1 MICFFFFFFIYFF
14 FIFVSVDTIWGSKNA
29 SIALYSNFS
38 ERKLNLVGILG
49 GQKLKIF
56 NIFLTRREKPLKNE
70 GKTVYFTQNQFS
82 TKSNFLF
89 CYNSKTNRC
98 KYLKFSPNV

>member
-1 MICFFFFFFIYFF
+1 
-14 FIFVSVDTIWGSKNA
+14 VSVDTIWGSKNA

-38 ERKLNLVGILG
+38 ERKVNLVGTLG

-70 GKTVYFTQNQFS
+70 GKRYILRKTSFRLNQIFYFGITQKLIDVN
-82 TKSNFLF
+82 T
-89 CYNSKTNRC
+89 
-98 KYLKFSPNV
+98 